1 MTNENQLNT
10 TNQINTETQEL
21 LNTNLAPNPQKQR
34 PYSSTNIPLVFE
46 EDDNIDAIMEQ
57 YYNLSDEEQLQT
69 KRELCEYY
77 GDKLETEHTTHNI
90 HTPEFIYSTG
100 NKQKDEEKIQN
111 IISKSAGSLAK
122 NPNHTISIEE
132 FKRRFKLEREAHK
145 EFYGSNPYIN
155 AMHDAFIKASILNRV
170 LYTEQYNT
178 PEALEAAN
186 ILGYKPAYETPNL
199 QPKQYAQNSLSPT
212 LTDGVTDKEI
222 RQKKKEIVLSDKDMY
237 NSIMYFENIKNFP
250 YIDSE
255 NNITAGVGFNI
266 NQKKD
271 FINQPWQIVENGIYR
286 KAKLSEIEDAYNRLL
301 NMTKNKKN
309 NHSAD
314 FFAKKTNL
322 RLPPEYISNEYNKK
336 LDEKFDYI
344 FQTIEMYNQ
353 NTKKFSKSKTIYHK
367 ITNPDSIPINFLIGL
382 MDLSYN
388 VKNFYKFKKMWN
400 AIATN
405 NYKLAIIEAKRSNPN
420 NNEHIKKRNDWVEK
434 RMRENKYETDL

>member
-1 MTNENQLNT
+1 MINENTNSIQSELEDINSSQPKQEPNEYSNNKTNT
-10 TNQINTETQEL
+10 I
-21 LNTNLAPNPQKQR
+21 
-34 PYSSTNIPLVFE
+34 
-46 EDDNIDAIMEQ
+46 
-57 YYNLSDEEQLQT
+57 
-69 KRELCEYY
+69 
-77 GDKLETEHTTHNI
+77 HNI

-100 NKQKDEEKIQN
+100 DKQKDEEKIQN
-111 IISKSAGSLAK
+111 IISKSSGSLAK
-122 NPNHTISIEE
+122 KPNHTISIEE

-170 LYTEQYNT
+170 KYKEQYNT
-178 PEALEAAN
+178 PKAIEISN
-186 ILGYKPAYETPNL
+186 QLGYKPAYEDTSLYP
-199 QPKQYAQNSLSPT
+199 QYATNTLSPT

-255 NNITAGVGFNI
+255 NNITVGVGFNI